1 MVRQFGALLGVLC
14 LLGGE
19 AWAASPVINNIV
31 PRGGQR
37 GTEVVVTITG
47 QNIEDTQELVTYY
60 PGITV
65 AKIEPAKGNRIAA
78 TLRIAPDCR
87 LGEHAIRVR
96 TASGIS
102 TLDTFWVGAL
112 PTVEEKEPNTEF
124 DKAQPIPM
132 NVTVQGVVQSEDV
145 DYFQVECKKG
155 DRLSVEV
162 EGMRLATTFFD
173 PYVAILDAKRFEL
186 AAGDDAPTTA
196 QDGGCSVVVPEDGKY
211 YVLVRECSYGGNGAS
226 HYRLHIGNFPRPT
239 AVIPAG
245 GKPGETVEFRFL
257 GDPKGEFTQKVTL
270 PPANTPLYRLHA
282 ETKDGIHPAGFPIR
296 IVDLPNTIGSG
307 KNLNGATATAGP
319 APGAF
324 NGVLA
329 NAGEIGCFKFT
340 AKKGQALYVH
350 CLARDVGSALDSVLE
365 IQNDKGQRLAIN
377 DDANGSQDSA
387 LQFNPPADG
396 DYYIVVR
403 DHLNKGGIDYFYRV
417 EAAPVQPETV
427 LSVIRANPNNPR
439 DQDRQSFAIPKG
451 GRFGQVILV
460 NRRNFGGALKLEFPT
475 LPPGVT
481 ASFDGELDAGQSQIP
496 VVFEAKADAALGG
509 ILMPILAKPTDPKQ
523 AAIPSRIGLDVGL
536 VSGNPGQTV
545 YHSQIVDRIAT
556 VVAEPAPFSIEV
568 IEPKAPIPQNASMLL
583 RVVAKRAEGF
593 KGVITLR
600 PLWVPP
606 GVGIAATATIAEGQ
620 TETTISMNAAGNAA
634 PRKWKTAIQAMA
646 NPGKGNVWVS
656 SQLFTVEVAPA
667 LLTLKMQRSATD
679 QGKPTEMLCKIEYNS
694 DFDGKAT
701 VKLIGLP
708 VKATAPD
715 LEIAKGTNELVI
727 PVTTDKTTPA
737 GKHRVFCQV
746 IARINGEVL
755 TQNTGG
761 SELRVDVPLPPKP
774 VAKTPPPPVKAA
786 TPAPPKKEE
795 PKRLTRLEQLRLDQ
809 EAREKAEKE
818 AAGSK

>member
-1 MVRQFGALLGVLC
+1 MVRLFGTLFCLLGVLC
-14 LLGGE
+14 GE
-19 AWAASPVINNIV
+19 AVAASPIVNNIL

-37 GTEVVVTITG
+37 GTEVTVMVTG
-47 QNIEDTQELVTYY
+47 QNLEDAQEIVTYY

-65 AKIEPAKGNRIAA
+65 TKIEPAKNNRLAV
-78 TLRIAPDCR
+78 TLKIAPDCR
-87 LGEHAIRVR
+87 LGEHALRVR

-112 PTVEEKEPNTEF
+112 PVVAEKEPNTEF
-124 DKAQPIPM
+124 DKAQPIPL
-132 NVTVQGVVQSEDV
+132 NVTVHGVVQSEDV
-145 DYFQVECKKG
+145 DYFEVECKKG
-155 DRLSVEV
+155 ERLSVEV
-162 EGMRLATTFFD
+162 EGMRLATSFFD

-186 AAGDDAPTTA
+186 ATGDDAPTTN
-196 QDGGCSVVVPEDGKY
+196 QDGGCSVVIPADGKY

-226 HYRLHIGNFPRPT
+226 HYHLHVGNFPRPT

-270 PPANTPLYRLHA
+270 PQGDPPLYRLHA
-282 ETKDGIHPAGFPIR
+282 QTPEGIHPAGFSIR
-296 IVDLPNTIGSG
+296 LADLPNTIGSG
-307 KNLNGATATAGP
+307 QNLDGAHATVGP
-319 APGAF
+319 VPGAF
-324 NGVLA
+324 NGFLA
-329 NAGEIGCFKFT
+329 KAGDIGCFQFT
-340 AKKGQALYVH
+340 AKKGQSFEFR
-350 CLARDVGSALDSVLE
+350 CLARAIGSALDSVLE
-365 IQNDKGQRLAIN
+365 IQNIKGQRLAIN
-377 DDANGSQDSA
+377 DDAGGSQDSV
-387 LQFNPPADG
+387 LRFNPPADG

-417 EAAPVQPETV
+417 EVAPVHPETV
-427 LSVIRANPNNPR
+427 LGVVRANPNNPR

-451 GRFGQVILV
+451 GRFGQVVTV
-460 NRRNFGGALKLEFPT
+460 NRRDFGGALKFSFPK

-481 ASFDGELDAGQSQIP
+481 AIFDPELDAGQSQIP
-496 VVFEAKADAALGG
+496 VVFEAKPDAALGG
-509 ILMPILAKPTDPKQ
+509 ILMPIVAQPTDPKQ
-523 AAIPSRIGLDVGL
+523 ATIPSRIGLDVGL

-545 YHSQIVDRIAT
+545 YHSLMVDRIAT
-556 VVAEPAPFSIEV
+556 VVTEPAPFSIEV
-568 IEPKAPIPQNASMLL
+568 IEPKAPISQGASMAL
-583 RVVAKRAEGF
+583 RVVAKRAENF
-593 KGVITLR
+593 KGAITLR
-600 PLWVPP
+600 PLWTPP
-606 GVGIAATATIAEGQ
+606 GVGLSATATIAEGQ
-620 TETTISMNAAGNAA
+620 TETTLSMNAAGNAA
-634 PRKWKTAIQAMA
+634 TRKWKTAIQAFA

-656 SQLFTVEVAPA
+656 SQMFTIEVVPS
-667 LLTLKMQRSATD
+667 LLTLKMQRSATE
-679 QGKPTEMLCKIEYNS
+679 QGKPTEMLCKIEYHG

-746 IARINGEVL
+746 IAKVHGETL
-755 TQNTGG
+755 TMNTSGT
-761 SELRVDVPLPPKP
+761 ELRVDVPLPPKP
-774 VAKTPPPPVKAA
+774 VAKAPPPTKAA

-809 EAREKAEKE
+809 EAKEKAEKE